1 MVGANRTQDRE
12 LFYWLALRLTPG
24 VGPIRFTKLLERFKS
39 PEAVFQAP
47 APELARFP
55 RLPSKTVEA
64 LTRFDWGGQVEAELE
79 KVRRQG
85 LKLITLRDKLY
96 PPMLARIPDPPPVL
110 WTAGGLDPPDAP
122 AVAVVGARGA
132 TDYGRE
138 TAARLAADLAAAGIC
153 VVSGLALGIDAA
165 AHRGALAANGRTIG
179 VLGCGLDV
187 VYPRPNRD
195 LYEKIPGSGALISEF
210 PLGALPQPANFPIR
224 NRIIAG
230 LSLAVVVVE
239 AAEKSGALI
248 TARLALEQNRE
259 VLAVPGRVGSLKSRG
274 AHALLRQGARLVET
288 ARDVL
293 DEIAPQLDKI
303 PRTEPHPPPPP
314 PEMTPQE
321 RLVWDIITQEPAHVD
336 LIGRKTGLS
345 PAKLAPVLLDL
356 ELKGW
361 VRQLPG
367 LKYVRSII

>member
-24 VGPIRFTKLLERFKS
+24 VGPIRFAKLLERFKA

-47 APELARFP
+47 ASELARFP
-55 RLPSKTVEA
+55 RLPPKTVEA
-64 LTRFDWGGQVEAELE
+64 LTRFDWGRQVEEELE
-79 KVRRQG
+79 KVRRG
-85 LKLITLRDKLY
+85 GFKLITRQDKSY
-96 PPMLARIPDPPPVL
+96 PSRLAQIPDPPPVL
-110 WTAGGLDPPDAP
+110 WTAGGLDPSDAP
-122 AVAVVGARGA
+122 AVALVGARGA

-138 TAARLAADLAAAGIC
+138 TAGRLAADLAAAGIC
-153 VVSGLALGIDAA
+153 IVSGLALGIDAA
-165 AHRGALAANGRTIG
+165 AHRGALAAGGRTIG

-195 LYEKIPGSGALISEF
+195 LYQKIPGSGALISEF
-210 PLGALPQPANFPIR
+210 PLGTLPQPANFPVR

-248 TARLALEQNRE
+248 TARLALEQNRD

-274 AHALLRQGARLVET
+274 THALLRQGARLVET

-293 DEIAPQLDKI
+293 EEIAPQLDNTARPK
-303 PRTEPHPPPPP
+303 PQPPQPPPD
-314 PEMTPQE
+314 MTPRE

-336 LIGRKTGLS
+336 LIGRKTGLA
-345 PAKLAPVLLDL
+345 PAQLAPLLLEL
-356 ELKGW
+356 ELKGC

-367 LKYVRSII
+367 LRYVRSIS

>member
-1 MVGANRTQDRE
+1 MVGANRTQDRD

-24 VGPIRFTKLLERFKS
+24 VGPIRFAKLLERFKS

-47 APELARFP
+47 ASELARFP
-55 RLPSKTVEA
+55 RLPQRTLEA
-64 LTRFDWGGQVEAELE
+64 LTKFDWGGQVEAELE
-79 KVRRQG
+79 RVRRRG
-85 LKLITLRDKLY
+85 FRLITLQDKSY
-96 PPMLARIPDPPPVL
+96 PSRLARIPDPPPVL
-110 WTAGGLDPPDAP
+110 WTAGELGPADAP
-122 AVAVVGARGA
+122 AVAIVGARGA

-138 TAARLAADLAAAGIC
+138 TATRLAADLAGAGIC
-153 VVSGLALGIDAA
+153 IVSGLALGIDAA
-165 AHRGALAANGRTIG
+165 AHRGALAAGGRTIG

-195 LYEKIPGSGALISEF
+195 LFEKVPRSGALVSEF
-210 PLGALPQPANFPIR
+210 PLGTLPQPANFPVR

-259 VLAVPGRVGSLKSRG
+259 VLAVPGRVGSVKSRG

-293 DEIAPQLDKI
+293 EEIGPQVEKAARPETQPL
-303 PRTEPHPPPPP
+303 PPPA
-314 PEMTPQE
+314 MTPEE
-321 RLVWDIITQEPAHVD
+321 RQVWEIITQEPAHVD
-336 LIGRKTGLS
+336 LIGRKAGLS
-345 PAKLAPVLLDL
+345 PAKLAPVLLEL
-356 ELKGW
+356 ELKGC

-367 LKYVRSII
+367 QKYVRSII